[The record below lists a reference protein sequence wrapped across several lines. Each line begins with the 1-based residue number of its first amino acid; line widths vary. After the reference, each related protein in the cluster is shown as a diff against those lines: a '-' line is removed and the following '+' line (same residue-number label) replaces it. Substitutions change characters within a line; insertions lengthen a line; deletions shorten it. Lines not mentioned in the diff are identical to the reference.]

1 MNFLDIQLN
10 VSVTG
15 QGPYPESVFC
25 RGVLELSID
34 FLQDTYG
41 FTDNAQRNVINQY
54 CQDVRKFA
62 QAIQLRQA
70 KDIFKYFALHANS
83 DAVPK
88 TVVFNLITPINVMN
102 TIQT

>member
-10 VSVTG
+10 ASVTG

-25 RGVLELSID
+25 RGVLEPSSD

-41 FTDNAQRNVINQY
+41 FTDNALRNVVDQY
-54 CQDVRKFA
+54 YQDVRKIA

-70 KDIFKYFALHANS
+70 KDISKYFSLYPNS
-83 DAVPK
+83 DAVPR